1 MKNSTITWLLSFFFL
16 VSCFKSVVA
25 GTPTKDTTR
34 CVEID
39 GIIGNASLTKGDE
52 CLVELI
58 CFNKVE
64 ETVVLKNG
72 KKRFKL
78 NLKKNAF
85 YTIKMSKKGHVTRTI
100 IIDTRIA
107 ESEYEGY
114 FFSFETKLLPES
126 QTDALNKE
134 ILSQPIA
141 LVYFDQKK
149 DCFVY
154 DKEYTSRL
162 KKEIVSK

>member
-1 MKNSTITWLLSFFFL
+1 MKNSIVTWLLSFFFL
-16 VSCFKSVVA
+16 VSCFKSITA
-25 GTPTKDTTR
+25 GTAAKDTSR
-34 CVEID
+34 CIEID
-39 GIIGNASLTKGDE
+39 GIVGNASLAKGEE

-58 CFNKVE
+58 CFNTVE
-64 ETVVLKNG
+64 ESVVLKNG

-100 IIDTRIA
+100 IIDTRITG
-107 ESEYEGY
+107 SDYENY
-114 FFSFETKLLPES
+114 SFSFETKLPGES
-126 QTDALNKE
+126 EITNLNKDQ
-134 ILSQPIA
+134 LNQPIA
-141 LVYFDQKK
+141 LVYFDAKK

-154 DKEYTSRL
+154 DKEYSSRL